1 MHVEQSARPNWSNR
15 LFVAPDFE
23 DDPNKTWAAGILNT
37 ILWFVLVIAGTYC
50 IFSLFTLWLPG
61 MAVAVTIMVVDLVA
75 LALMRRGFVQPA
87 SILLCAT
94 FWLVLTAGS
103 FSTGGIQG
111 TSAASYF
118 GVILIAGLLLGAYAA
133 VAFAG
138 LSILAGLGMAYLQ
151 SYGLLPARAPVT
163 PFSAWVEMT
172 LATIGVTA
180 LLYLAIRSL
189 NKALEQARTNER
201 ELARSNRELQASR
214 TSLKERNKHLQAT
227 VERYVDHM
235 ARVIQGDLDTRLVA
249 KDDSESQ
256 DPLVVLGQKLDET
269 VIALYTMI
277 SQIRD
282 AARSLNESAA
292 EILAATTQQ
301 MSGASQQSAAIS
313 QTTTT
318 VDEVKVIADQSVARA
333 QEVADMA
340 QRTVEVS
347 RSGHEA
353 VQNTIVSM
361 GRITKQ
367 VEGIA
372 ENILALSEQTQQI
385 GEIIATVNDLAA
397 QSNLLALNAAVEA
410 ARAGE
415 HGRGF
420 AVVAQEMRNLAEQS
434 REATGQVR
442 DLLGDI
448 QQMTNTTVM
457 ATEDGTKGVDEG
469 VQLAAQAGQ
478 SIRQLAQVID
488 ESAQAAMQMVA
499 GGRQQA
505 SGIEQISLAMQN
517 INQAMAQGLAST
529 RQTEGAARG
538 LNALA
543 RSMSEVLGQYG
554 L

>member
-1 MHVEQSARPNWSNR
+1 MHVEQTARASWSSR
-15 LFVAPDFE
+15 VFAAPIFE
-23 DDPNKTWAAGILNT
+23 DDPNKTWVAGILNT
-37 ILWFVLVIAGTYC
+37 ILWFVLVIAATYLA
-50 IFSLFTLWLPG
+50 FSMFTLWPPG
-61 MAVAVTIMVVDLVA
+61 MAVAATILIVDVVA
-75 LALMRRGFVQPA
+75 LVLMRRGYVQPA

-118 GVILIAGLLLGAYAA
+118 GVILIAGLLLGTYAA

-138 LSILAGLGMAYLQ
+138 LSILAGMGLAYMQ
-151 SYGLLPARAPVT
+151 SYGLLPVRAPIT
-163 PFSAWVEMT
+163 PFAAWIEMT

-180 LLYLAIRSL
+180 LLYVAIRNL
-189 NKALEQARTNER
+189 NQALERARTNER
-201 ELARSNRELQASR
+201 ELARSNRELQSSR
-214 TSLKERNKHLQAT
+214 ESLQERNAELQAT
-227 VERYVDHM
+227 VARYVDHM
-235 ARVIQGDLDTRLVA
+235 GRVIQGDLDARLVA
-249 KDDSESQ
+249 KTESERQ
-256 DPLVVLGQKLDET
+256 DPLVILGLKLDET
-269 VIALYTMI
+269 VLALYTMI

-282 AARSLNESAA
+282 AARSLNQSAA

-313 QTTTT
+313 ETTTT
-318 VDEVKVIADQSVARA
+318 VDEVKVIADQSVSRA

-347 RSGHEA
+347 QRGHQA

-367 VEGIA
+367 VQGIA
-372 ENILALSEQTQQI
+372 ETILALSEQTQQI
-385 GEIIATVNDLAA
+385 GEIVATVNDLAA

-415 HGRGF
+415 QGRGF

-434 REATGQVR
+434 RQATGQVR

-448 QQMTNTTVM
+448 QQMTNATVM
-457 ATEDGTKGVDEG
+457 ATEEGTKGVDEG

-543 RSMSEVLGQYG
+543 LRMSDVLDQYG
-554 L
+554 F

>member
-1 MHVEQSARPNWSNR
+1 MGRPNWRNR
-15 LFVAPDFE
+15 LFAPPAFE
-23 DDPNKTWAAGILNT
+23 NDRNKTWTASILNT
-37 ILWFVLVIAGTYC
+37 ILWFVLVIVVIYFV
-50 IFSLFTLWLPG
+50 FSLFTLWLPG
-61 MAVAVTIMVVDLVA
+61 MAVATTIIVVDLVE
-75 LALMRRGFVQPA
+75 LVLMRRGYVRPA
-87 SILLCAT
+87 SILLCVT

-118 GVILIAGLLLGAYAA
+118 GVILIAGLLLGARAA

-138 LSILAGLGMAYLQ
+138 LSILAGLGMAYAQ
-151 SYGLLPARAPVT
+151 SYGLLPTRAAIT
-163 PFSAWVEMT
+163 PFSAWLEMT

-189 NKALEQARTNER
+189 NKALEQARTKEL
-201 ELARSNRELQASR
+201 ELAQSNRDLQASR
-214 TSLKERNKHLQAT
+214 ESLRERNEHLQTT
-227 VERYVDHM
+227 VQRYVDHM
-235 ARVIQGDLDTRLVA
+235 ARVIQGDLDTQLVPA
-249 KDDSESQ
+249 EDKVSQ
-256 DPLVVLGQKLDET
+256 DPLVILGQKLDET
-269 VIALYTMI
+269 VIALYAMI

-282 AARSLNESAA
+282 ASRSLNESAA

-301 MSGASQQSAAIS
+301 MSGASEQSAAIS

-318 VDEVKVIADQSVARA
+318 VDEVKVIADQSVSRA
-333 QEVADMA
+333 QDVADMA
-340 QRTVEVS
+340 QRTVEIS
-347 RSGHEA
+347 RTGHEA

-361 GRITKQ
+361 GRITNQ

-385 GEIIATVNDLAA
+385 GEIIATVNDLAS

-442 DLLGDI
+442 SLLGDI

-457 ATEDGTKGVDEG
+457 ATEEGTKGVDEG

-478 SIRQLAQVID
+478 AIRQLALVID

-505 SGIEQISLAMQN
+505 AGIEQISLAMRN

-529 RQTEGAARG
+529 RQTEGAAQG
-538 LNALA
+538 LNMLA
-543 RSMSEVLGQYG
+543 RSLSQVLEQYG
-554 L
+554 F